1 MKLLLVPDP
10 TSPNGEDAFCR
21 EISRRAGKRGHETR
35 MQAVPDGPREEV
47 IARLTSGG
55 FAQDVDTVVVNA
67 LQAAPFLAARAA
79 GKKTVVRLIDACA
92 GATPQDASEARRLV
106 PQADLVLVPSQH
118 LAEIVKGWGGNGA
131 VRRVPYAYDRVMAQQ
146 IALVTMRAARPT
158 GFTVVAAGDLTEE
171 ARPGYEALVSA
182 VARLR
187 LDCHLSVIGTG
198 PALPALKERA
208 IRLAATDRIAFLGA
222 QPHIKTMEYL
232 RSARV
237 YVDPAGTAGFPTMAL
252 YAMSEGCPVVAA
264 RSGAVPEFVLD
275 GKNGLLVPPGDAL
288 ALSEAIVTLYSVRGL
303 SLQLIAEGVKTVE
316 RHSWDA
322 TVEAAFLALESM

>member
-21 EISRRAGKRGHETR
+21 EIARRAAKRGHETR
-35 MQAVPDGPREEV
+35 IQAVPEGPREEV
-47 IARLTSGG
+47 VARLSAAG
-55 FAQDVDTVVVNA
+55 FARDVDAVVVNA

-79 GKKTVVRLIDACA
+79 GKKTVVRLIDCA
-92 GATPQDASEARRLV
+92 TGVVRADEEARRLV
-106 PQADLVLVPSQH
+106 PQADLVLVPSQY
-118 LAEIVKGWGGNGA
+118 LAEIVKGWGGNGSVKRA
-131 VRRVPYAYDRVMAQQ
+131 PYAYDRVMAQQ
-146 IALVTMRAARPT
+146 IALVTMRAARPS
-158 GFTVVAAGDLTEE
+158 GFMVVAAGDLSEE

-187 LDCHLSVIGTG
+187 LDCHLTVIGTG

-208 IRLAATDRIAFLGA
+208 LRLAAADRIAFLGA
-222 QPHIKTMEYL
+222 QPHTKTMEYL
-232 RSARV
+232 RSARA
-237 YVDPAGTAGFPTMAL
+237 YVDPAGTTGFPTMAL

-275 GKNGLLVPPGDAL
+275 GKNGLLVPPGDAH

-322 TVEAAFLALESM
+322 TVEAVFNALESI